1 LPLPEHP
8 FKWGVRF
15 LPLAGLLLACS
26 PAMAPS
32 QRLLPVEAPNASRPA
47 RPPEYKV
54 GAARALQGP
63 PRSDAEL
70 FSFHAGAALS
80 VAPGVGRD
88 GSVVVGTV
96 DGYVHALRPDGGFRW
111 SYTLNSR
118 VASQPLV
125 LDDGSVLVV
134 SAAHQLFALR
144 EDGTLAWSRPLPAPA
159 SEIATDPTFHLH
171 FRSLDGALVTI
182 SPRGGVVGFARAGRG
197 PRLGPL
203 AFEPTQAFLA
213 EERGVVSRLG
223 PFGRVKNL
231 ELPSGIRGLTRV
243 GASIAVHTQSS
254 VFVLN
259 RELETTFQR
268 DGVDRVVCG
277 GEMLALLSRGTL
289 EFVSESGASQ
299 GNVTP
304 PFEIA
309 LAACARRSAV
319 ALADEAGAIQWL
331 VKEREP
337 FELAPPSSPVLG
349 LDASRSGVV
358 LAGFSDGRVTAYRA
372 PE

>member
-1 LPLPEHP
+1 LPYPAHP

-15 LPLAGLLLACS
+15 LLLAGLLFACS
-26 PAMAPS
+26 PAAAPS
-32 QRLLPVEAPNASRPA
+32 QRLLPVESPRGASPA
-47 RPPEYKV
+47 QPPGLKL
-54 GAARALQGP
+54 GAARGFATP

-80 VAPGVGRD
+80 VPPGVGRD

-118 VASQPLV
+118 VASQPLL
-125 LDDGSVLVV
+125 LDDGGVLVV

-144 EDGTLAWSRPLPAPA
+144 EDGRLAWSRPLPAPA
-159 SEIATDPTFHLH
+159 SEIATDSQFHLH
-171 FRSLDGALVTI
+171 FRSVDGALVTI

-213 EERGVVSRLG
+213 EERGIVSRLG

-231 ELPSGIRGLTRV
+231 ELPSGIRTFTRV

-254 VFVLN
+254 LFVLN
-259 RELETTFQR
+259 RELETVYRR

-289 EFVSESGASQ
+289 EFVSESGALQ
-299 GNVTP
+299 GQLTP

-309 LAACARRSAV
+309 LAACAKRSAV
-319 ALADEAGAIQWL
+319 ALADDTGAIQWL
-331 VKEREP
+331 VKERAP
-337 FELAPPSSPVLG
+337 FELAAASSPVLG

-358 LAGFSDGRVTAYRA
+358 LAGFRDGRVTAYRA